1 MSMLR
6 TLRERLPAARQNHVV
21 VPGFDCASDVYVRA
35 ILDTAQEEWSPE
47 RCGRRPCR
55 REANGS

>member
-6 TLRERLPAARQNHVV
+6 TLRESLPAASQNHVA
-21 VPGFDCASDVYVRA
+21 VPGFDCVSDVYARA
-35 ILDTAQEEWSPE
+35 ILDTAQQEWSPE
-47 RCGRRPCR
+47 RCGRRPCL